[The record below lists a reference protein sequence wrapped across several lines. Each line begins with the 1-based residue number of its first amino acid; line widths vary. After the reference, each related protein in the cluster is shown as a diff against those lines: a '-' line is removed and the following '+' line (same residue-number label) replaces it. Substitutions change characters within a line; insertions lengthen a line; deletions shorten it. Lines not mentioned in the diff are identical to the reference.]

1 MLISKE
7 QEIPLT
13 DNQLGK
19 ENAHSIEYTIK
30 YISFCLNG
38 TESSFAEI
46 IKEQEFSLVKFAAG
60 SRNLE
65 K

>member
-1 MLISKE
+1 MELSPHL
-7 QEIPLT
+7 QEV
-13 DNQLGK
+13 
-19 ENAHSIEYTIK
+19 
-30 YISFCLNG
+30 
-38 TESSFAEI
+38 